1 MELIILPIIGFSN
14 GIIVGSGIVALL
26 TLLDIIPRLAQ
37 LTKTYNY
44 ISIYEDVII
53 YSAALAAFFSLAK
66 MGINTGVAFVIIVGF
81 FMGIFIGLLASA
93 LAEVM
98 NVIPVIVRRFQIEEY
113 VFHIVY
119 ALILGKTVGSF
130 IHWMVIHK

>member
-66 MGINTGVAFVIIVGF
+66 MGINTGVVFIIIIGF
-81 FMGIFIGLLASA
+81 FMGVFIGLLASA

-113 VFHIVY
+113 VFYIVY

-130 IHWMVIHK
+130 IHWIVIHK